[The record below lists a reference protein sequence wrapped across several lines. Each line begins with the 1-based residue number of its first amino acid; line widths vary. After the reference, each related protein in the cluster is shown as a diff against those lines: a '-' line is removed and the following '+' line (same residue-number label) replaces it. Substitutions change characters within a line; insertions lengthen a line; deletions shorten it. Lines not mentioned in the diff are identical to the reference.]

1 MTADINS
8 STTAAAVVT
17 LLADFIDIDADG
29 SKRLNYVGMN
39 TWLKRQFGLIS
50 TATRYTAPRT
60 KAGDADAIV
69 QQLRAAIDREN
80 WTEHP
85 NYPGTVSVKG
95 DVRLR
100 LVEVRDKMAQ
110 EAAAIEAPYKE
121 YRAALVTRAR
131 ALFNTLVVP
140 TFPAGTENEEKT
152 RVYVETFVTDRGEES
167 QPSAASA
174 LLTMG
179 DADSAEVTCS
189 VPPVGRNVTAR
200 RLYRSASG
208 TTSSAF
214 KLQGEYLIAQT
225 VITDTKLDKE
235 LNEVCATFG
244 WLEPPAGLKGLTGL
258 PNGVMLG
265 YVDRTLYACEPYH
278 PYAYP
283 AKYDKPL
290 AHQITGI
297 VAVGQSAF
305 VGTTGRPYL
314 VTGSDSNSLTEELI
328 SSKVP
333 CVSAR
338 SMVAI
343 GNSVFYASQDGIALY
358 ENGRVVIVTKGIID
372 RKAWQ
377 LYAPASMRA
386 AEYDGMYKV
395 FYTKSGGAKG
405 ALVFDYEN
413 RTITELDQA
422 ADAVFSDDDG
432 IYVINGSNVY
442 DIMPAAGANRV
453 GYWNSKTFRLARP
466 QAFAW
471 LHVDSTFLNGAT
483 PVSATVRIYAEDV
496 LHETVTVS
504 TSKPKRIKPGRATD
518 WRIEIECAAI
528 INGVV
533 LASTT
538 DELKAVL

>member
-1 MTADINS
+1 MTANINQN
-8 STTAAAVVT
+8 TTPAAIAV
-17 LLADFIDIDADG
+17 LLADFIYIDADG
-29 SKRLNYVGMN
+29 SKRVKHAELISWM
-39 TWLKRQFGLIS
+39 TTQFGFS
-50 TATRYTAPRT
+50 MNGTRFTAIRV
-60 KAGDADAIV
+60 KESDALAIANALQAV
-69 QQLRAAIDREN
+69 VNREH
-80 WTEHP
+80 WIRHP
-85 NYPGTVSVKG
+85 NYPGTISVKG
-95 DVRLR
+95 DARTRLLDLR
-100 LVEVRDKMAQ
+100 AKMVT
-110 EAAAIEAPYKE
+110 ETAAIEAPYKE
-121 YRAALVTRAR
+121 YRASLIAR
-131 ALFNTLVVP
+131 AKAMFNTTIAP
-140 TFPAGTENEEKT
+140 SFPAGVDATEST

-174 LLTMG
+174 LVTLNDIDT
-179 DADSAEVTCS
+179 AQITCS
-189 VPPVGRNVTAR
+189 APPAGRNITAR
-200 RLYRSASG
+200 RLYRSATG
-208 TTSSAF
+208 TTSAAF

-225 VITDTKLDKE
+225 IINDAKKDKD
-235 LNEVCATFG
+235 LNDVCATFG

-258 PNGVMLG
+258 PNGVFIG
-265 YVDRTLYACEPYH
+265 YVDRTLYASVPYH
-278 PYAYP
+278 PYAFP

-290 AHQITGI
+290 AHQITGV

-314 VTGSDSNSLTEELI
+314 VTGTDSESLTEEII

-343 GNSVFYASQDGIALY
+343 QNSVFYASQDGIALY
-358 ENGRVVIVTKGIID
+358 ENGKVTIVTKGIID

-377 LYAPASMRA
+377 LYSPATMRA
-386 AEYDGMYKV
+386 AEFDGMYKV

-413 RTITELDQA
+413 KTITELDQA
-422 ADAVFSDDDG
+422 ADAVFSDSSG

-442 DIMPAAGANRV
+442 DLAPAAGDNRI

-483 PVSATVRIYAEDV
+483 PVSATVRIYADGAL
-496 LHETVTVS
+496 LHTVVVS
-504 TSKPKRIKPGRATD
+504 SAAPVRVKPGRATD
-518 WRIEIECAAI
+518 WRIEIDSAAI
-528 INGVV
+528 ISGVV

-538 DELKAVL
+538 DELKAAI